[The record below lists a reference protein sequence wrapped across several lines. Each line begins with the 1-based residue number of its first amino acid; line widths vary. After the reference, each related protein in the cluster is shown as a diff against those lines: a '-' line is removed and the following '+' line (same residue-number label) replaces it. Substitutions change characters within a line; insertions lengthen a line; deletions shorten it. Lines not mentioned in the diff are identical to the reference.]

1 MLEMDFKDQ
10 TVIITGATRGIGKAI
25 ADLFSEYGA
34 RLILTGTKQDVV
46 DELNQNRINENIKYY
61 SVNFNERNS
70 VDRFFSELEKYP
82 RLDVCINNAGINIID
97 DFVDTKEADFDQL
110 INTNLKGPYLLC
122 RYVSKRMKEKN
133 YGRIINIASIWSEIT
148 RPKRSLYTTTKNA
161 LYGLTKTIA
170 IELAQFN
177 VIVNSVSPGF
187 TLTELTQ
194 LTNTT
199 EEIEQI
205 SKMIPIKR
213 MADPAEIARVVI
225 FLSSKM
231 NTYIVG
237 QNIIVDGGYTNV

>member
-1 MLEMDFKDQ
+1 MNFQDQ
-10 TVIITGATRGIGKAI
+10 TVIVTGATRGIGKAI
-25 ADLFSEYGA
+25 ADLFSEAGA
-34 RLILTGTKQDVV
+34 RLILTGTKQEVV
-46 DELNQNRINENIKYY
+46 DKLNKDQINENIKYFP
-61 SVNFNERNS
+61 VNFNERNS
-70 VDRFFSELEKYP
+70 VDCFFSELGKYP
-82 RLDVCINNAGINIID
+82 KLDVCINNAGINILD
-97 DFVDTKEADFDQL
+97 DFIDTKEEDFDKL
-110 INTNLKGPYLLC
+110 VNTNLKGPYLLS
-122 RYVSKRMKEKN
+122 RYVSRRMKAQN

-161 LYGLTKTIA
+161 LYGLTKTMA

-194 LTNTT
+194 ATNTL

-205 SKMIPIKR
+205 SNAIPIKR
-213 MADPAEIARVVI
+213 MADPVELARVVI

-237 QNIIVDGGYTNV
+237 QNIIVDGGYSNV